1 MRKGS
6 KYDLLSVDLG
16 WSRKKKDIKRVA
28 LAFLDFKNH
37 EIYSIYNPQISIK
50 DFLLFLQNLKP
61 NGTVLLDMPLKGE
74 PEGSF
79 RPVERVM
86 QRLGLPCRPSREAL
100 SIGRELLLKIES
112 LGFKAIE
119 IYPYALYKFY
129 CFLPAHILR
138 PSRRHILTEDTLR
151 IDLRV
156 FRRFFPPYKRAKKK
170 GVRNAEAI
178 IRRLLDYLGL
188 KLVMNRD
195 LRLNSN
201 LVRWDIYDSLFGAIA
216 GFLLLEDS
224 SWIRF
229 IKDETGSEILIL
241 SDENLGHFIDIHTQ
255 KSKNLKKGV

>member
-1 MRKGS
+1 LRKES

-16 WSRKKKDIKRVA
+16 WSRKKRDLRRVA

-37 EIYSIYNPQISIK
+37 EIYSTYKHQISIK
-50 DFLLFLQNLKP
+50 DFLLLLQNLKP
-61 NGTVLLDMPLKGE
+61 NGAVLLDMPLKGE

-100 SIGRELLLKIES
+100 SIGKELLLKIES

-119 IYPYALYKFY
+119 IYPYAFYKFY
-129 CFLPAHILR
+129 CFLPARILR
-138 PSRRHILTEDTLR
+138 PSRRHTLTENTLR
-151 IDLRV
+151 IDPRV

-170 GVRNAEAI
+170 GVRNAKAI
-178 IRRLLDYLGL
+178 IMRLLDYLGL
-188 KLVMNRD
+188 KLVMDRESG
-195 LRLNSN
+195 LNSD
-201 LVRWDIYDSLFGAIA
+201 LVKWDIYDSLFGVIA
-216 GFLLLEDS
+216 GFLLLENS
-224 SWIRF
+224 SWVRF

-241 SDENLGHFIDIHTQ
+241 SDKNLGHFIDIHTQ